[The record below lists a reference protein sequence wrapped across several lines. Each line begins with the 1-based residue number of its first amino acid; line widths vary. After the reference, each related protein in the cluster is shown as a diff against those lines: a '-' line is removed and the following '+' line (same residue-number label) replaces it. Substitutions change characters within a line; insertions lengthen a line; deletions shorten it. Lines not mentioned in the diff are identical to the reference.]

1 MNWKLRCYLAILG
14 SLCHRTTCKKGNA
27 MVAELNDLVYQGKL
41 ELLFQS
47 PGKKEEVWNPG
58 DPLKGL
64 LVNTML
70 SEKSEWKSSNHI
82 PRAENSQKPRSGY
95 SAT

>member
-1 MNWKLRCYLAILG
+1 
-14 SLCHRTTCKKGNA
+14 
-27 MVAELNDLVYQGKL
+27 MVAEINDLVYQGKL

-47 PGKKEEVWNPG
+47 PGKKEKVWNPG

-70 SEKSEWKSSNHI
+70 SEKS
-82 PRAENSQKPRSGY
+82 
-95 SAT
+95 